1 MVIVEMIQKAT
12 QWVEEGKVEEAV
24 AFLQEEAKTASDDT
38 LFAIIDAF
46 YGWGFMEEAI
56 YHLETLL
63 KKYPGEGELLIL
75 LADMFIELER
85 DEEAI
90 DRLNQLSA
98 SDPHYVQALLVLA
111 DVYHAQGLFEVAEQ
125 KLLEAKEMEAEEPV
139 IDFALGEFLFAT
151 GQTGRAIPFYE
162 KVLEKESAINSV
174 EVQERLAESHATL
187 GHYET
192 ALDYFKLLDSN
203 HPDVLFKYGFTAA
216 RQNRND
222 IAIQAW
228 KELLELDPYYHTVY
242 AELANALKEEGQIQ
256 EALETAKQGLE
267 QDEFHKELYMIAGE
281 LSIQLQQFEVAIEYL
296 QEALVLD
303 YDYQKAVMLLVDLYK
318 SEDKQDVIID
328 LLTSTQEM
336 GADNP
341 LYDWELARAFVESEL
356 YDQALEAFDKA
367 YPLLG
372 HDSVFLK
379 EYGYFLT
386 EEGRFDQAK
395 TVLTSYLEI
404 EPLDEDVR
412 AFTERLID
420 SNQA

>member
-1 MVIVEMIQKAT
+1 MEIIQQAA

-24 AFLQEEAKTASDDT
+24 AFLQEEAKTATDDT

-46 YGWGFMEEAI
+46 YEWGFFEEAI
-56 YHLETLL
+56 VLLETLL
-63 KKYPGEGELLIL
+63 KKYPDEGELMIL

-85 DEEAI
+85 DDEAI
-90 DRLNQLSA
+90 EQLNQLDA
-98 SDPHYVQALLVLA
+98 SDSHYVQALLQLA

-125 KLLEAKEMEAEEPV
+125 KLLEAKELEANEPV
-139 IDFALGEFLFAT
+139 IDFALGEFLFAI
-151 GQTGRAIPFYE
+151 GQSNRAIPFYE
-162 KVLEKESAINSV
+162 KVLEKLSDINGI
-174 EVQERLAESHATL
+174 EVQERLAESHAAL

-192 ALDYFKLLDSN
+192 ALEYFKSLESD

-216 RQNRND
+216 QQNRND

-228 KELLELDPYYHTVY
+228 RELLELDPYYHTVY
-242 AELANALKEEGQIQ
+242 AELAIALKEEGQIE
-256 EALETAKQGLE
+256 EALETAKKGLE

-281 LSIQLQQFEVAIEYL
+281 LSIQLQQHEAAIEYL

-303 YDYQKAVMLLVDLYK
+303 YDYQKAVILLVDLYK
-318 SEDKQDVIID
+318 SEGKQEAIIE

-336 GADNP
+336 GADDP
-341 LYDWELARAFVESEL
+341 LYDWELARAYEEDEQ
-356 YDQALEAFDKA
+356 YKEALAAYDKA

-372 HDSVFLK
+372 HDSAFLK

-386 EEGRFDQAK
+386 EEGQLAKAK
-395 TVLTSYLEI
+395 TVLDSYLEF

-412 AFTERLID
+412 AFSERLND